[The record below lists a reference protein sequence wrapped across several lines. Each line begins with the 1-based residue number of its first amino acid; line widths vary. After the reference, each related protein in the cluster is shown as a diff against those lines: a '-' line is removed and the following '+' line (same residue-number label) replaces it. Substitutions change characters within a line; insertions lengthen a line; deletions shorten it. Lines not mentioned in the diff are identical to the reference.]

1 VVKIECF
8 PISLWPLPKGCA
20 VSPKSHVGIAKF
32 EKDLERR
39 NHPRFLLNLPIEY
52 YSIDSPTTTQGH
64 TLNASQGGLMACL
77 QETLQKGQHINLKVY
92 FSSGAKLFNVETKA
106 EVMWVDPNR
115 GEDGTYRYGV
125 KFVDISSENHDK
137 LKSFLNGLSP
147 DLMT

>member
-1 VVKIECF
+1 MDTAKRMRM
-8 PISLWPLPKGCA
+8 
-20 VSPKSHVGIAKF
+20 SPKSHVGIAKF

-52 YSIDSPTTTQGH
+52 YSIDSPTTTPGH

-92 FSSGAKLFNVETKA
+92 FSSGAKLFTVETKA

-125 KFVDISSENHDK
+125 KFVDISSENHEK